1 MKGGEKMKNRIRKN
15 GRCISGKEIE
25 VKIDQIR
32 SRVETLSMPYIM

>member
-1 MKGGEKMKNRIRKN
+1 MKKRIRKN
-15 GRCISGKEIE
+15 GRYIISRKEIE